1 MDNSDEIIVERRDCE
16 TPLGLKLILTSS
28 INVILSYC
36 FSLITITVFDTIVIQ
51 FNTDPI
57 QIQR

>member
-16 TPLGLKLILTSS
+16 TPLGLKLMLTSS